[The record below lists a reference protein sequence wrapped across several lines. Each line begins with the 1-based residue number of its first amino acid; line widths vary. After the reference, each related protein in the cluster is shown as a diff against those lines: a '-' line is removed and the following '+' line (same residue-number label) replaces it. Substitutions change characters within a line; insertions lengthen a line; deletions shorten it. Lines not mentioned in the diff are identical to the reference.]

1 MVAPNR
7 RRGPRVVAPPDDGP
21 LAAVWR
27 RLRRMPIE
35 DRNEIP
41 TVDVD
46 GGDDAVVIPCSGDLH
61 RGRVAGGA
69 LLLDHHDVEAELAL
83 LALGSE
89 VPACLLYLAV
99 WHQAVVDAAFLLAW
113 GDDVDGEGLRA
124 AREDWEGN
132 YWESWPLEPPA
143 GRVLFGPRLQR
154 LVALVSARRAAEDAD
169 RGDFDRWYALQR
181 ATQTRARSAFVRS
194 LSGIEAHPRPD
205 ALVPVRI
212 HVDADGNGGAVR
224 GRLARLDSQV
234 ELVLPF
240 DWLWTVW
247 ARGGGLAGGR
257 FVLSGSD
264 TDCAVVTWR
273 RSGRPEREHVPEV
286 RRRPR

>member
-1 MVAPNR
+1 MIAP
-7 RRGPRVVAPPDDGP
+7 ADDGP
-21 LAAVWR
+21 MASVWR

-35 DRNEIP
+35 DRNQVP

-46 GGDDAVVIPCSGDLH
+46 E
-61 RGRVAGGA
+61 GGA
-69 LLLDHHDVEAELAL
+69 IVIACRGGEHRAHLTSEGFELDDHDVAAELAL
-83 LALGSE
+83 LALGSD
-89 VPACLLYLAV
+89 VPGCLLYLAV
-99 WHQAVVDAAFLLAW
+99 WTQALVDAGFLLAW

-154 LVALVSARRAAEDAD
+154 AVALTAARLAADDAD
-169 RGDFDRWYALQR
+169 RGDLERWYALQR

-194 LSGIEAHPRPD
+194 LASIEAHPRPD

-212 HVDADGNGGAVR
+212 HVDPDGGVGAIH
-224 GRLARLDSQV
+224 GRLARVGSAV
-234 ELVLPF
+234 EVVLPF

-247 ARGGGLAGGR
+247 AGSGGLADGR
-257 FVLSGSD
+257 FVLAADG
-264 TDCAVVTWR
+264 AEVVVVEWQ
-273 RSGRPEREHVPEV
+273 RSGGAEREHVPRIE
-286 RRRPR
+286 RRR